1 MIYLLKI
8 ASFHGYGKLP
18 EGDWCGLFTNLELEV
33 SPLCGCWIFSSESN
47 GQIVFLLWVLK
58 DAQHFGWFKVQWL
71 SYKFIAI
78 MLRNNRISIICGY
91 HSAREMPASATAEA
105 AVCAEIEQRLLAPYP
120 KHPLKFGHMLDWG
133 GHFAAHWCCKDAMGA
148 TVAHPF
154 GHQWFNI
161 SAGHLDTAARGQAN
175 LHCDFHWFSLGATGL
190 CVVCKNHIFHI
201 CCTSVLVCLFQ
212 WL

>member
-1 MIYLLKI
+1 MRFIYQLRT
-8 ASFHGYGKLP
+8 G
-18 EGDWCGLFTNLELEV
+18 GL
-33 SPLCGCWIFSSESN
+33 PLCGCWIFSSESN